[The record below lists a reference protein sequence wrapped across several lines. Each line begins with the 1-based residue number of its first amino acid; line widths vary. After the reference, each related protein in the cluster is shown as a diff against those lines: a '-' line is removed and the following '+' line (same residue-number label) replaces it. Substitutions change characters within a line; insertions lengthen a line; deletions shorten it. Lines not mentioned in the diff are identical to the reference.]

1 MMKALQHVTHGDVR
15 LGKKPP
21 KRLLKALPLSAYM
34 KSSEVAF
41 PPKVAYERPLA
52 YGMLANDL
60 LGDCTI
66 AAALH
71 LQMVWSSVANAGK
84 IPSFTD
90 EEAIA
95 LYSAI
100 GGYKPGDPS
109 TDQGCVETD
118 VLNYW
123 KATGMQGNNIAG
135 YATVDVN
142 NLDQLKAAAYIF
154 GGVYIGIQVPA
165 YIMNVPAGG
174 SWSYPGSGDTTIEGG
189 HAIPVVG
196 YGSQGV
202 TIISWGALYHFNYQF
217 WADNCD
223 EGYALVDPEWIKAS
237 GVSPSGLALDD
248 LLNDIKQV

>member
-1 MMKALQHVTHGDVR
+1 MPTHISHGQVK
-15 LGKKPP
+15 LGKKAP
-21 KRLLKALPLSAYM
+21 KRLLKSLPLSAYM
-34 KSSEVAF
+34 KSSAVAF
-41 PPKVAYERPLA
+41 PPKIAYERPLT
-52 YGMLANDL
+52 YGMLANDA

-71 LQMVWSSVANAGK
+71 MQMVWASVARAGFV
-84 IPSFTD
+84 PSFVD
-90 EEAIA
+90 QDAIS

-100 GGYKPGDPS
+100 GGYVPGDPN

-123 KATGMQGNNIAG
+123 KSTGMKGNQIAG
-135 YATVDVN
+135 YVTIDVS
-142 NLDQLKAAAYIF
+142 NLDQLKAAIYIF

-165 YIMNVPAGG
+165 YIMNVPIGG
-174 SWSYPGSGDTTIEGG
+174 SWSLMPGADQSIEGG

-202 TIISWGALYHFNYQF
+202 TIISWGALYTFNYQF

-223 EGYALVDPEWIKAS
+223 EAYALVDPLWIKQS
-237 GVSPSGLALDD
+237 GISPSNLDLNGLLAD
-248 LLNDIKQV
+248 LASV